1 MLRIHFNAEDLTRI
15 SIAAAA
21 DPLWEIVLS
30 RITLQERYPPPQ
42 FVPWW
47 KAVRDDPWRR
57 ARVEPG
63 ARVLAT
69 LAPLGP
75 YFPDFLTPSDA
86 SLDLDSGL
94 ERVCGTPRRRI
105 RGEFERFTRT
115 SRVPMPSWVR
125 PLADADSSALTR
137 LTILLRDYY
146 RSAIAP
152 QGRLVRSAVEADRAR
167 RARAALDSGVEGLLA
182 SFGPLM
188 CWRPPVLEVRY
199 DVDREL
205 HLGGRGLRLVP
216 SYFCHGSPVAL
227 ADPDLLPVLVYPISE
242 ECRWA
247 AIGDADLQAVEKLLG
262 ATRTAILAAM
272 IRATSTTQLARSVG
286 VSPASASRHTAVL
299 RAAGL
304 IRTVRDRQA
313 VLHTRTPLGTA
324 ILERCLIEHTTGQR
338 SSQAGFRQSLT

>member
-105 RGEFERFTRT
+105 RGEFDRFTRT
-115 SRVPMPSWVR
+115 SRVPMPSRVR

-167 RARAALDSGVEGLLA
+167 RARAVLDSGVEGLLA
-182 SFGPLM
+182 S
-188 CWRPPVLEVRY
+188 
-199 DVDREL
+199 
-205 HLGGRGLRLVP
+205 
-216 SYFCHGSPVAL
+216 S
-227 ADPDLLPVLVYPISE
+227 
-242 ECRWA
+242 
-247 AIGDADLQAVEKLLG
+247 
-262 ATRTAILAAM
+262 
-272 IRATSTTQLARSVG
+272 ARSCVG
-286 VSPASASRHTAVL
+286 VRQYWRSATTWIGNCTSAGGVCAWCRPTSATDRRSRLPTPTCYPCWS
-299 RAAGL
+299 
-304 IRTVRDRQA
+304 IPSVRSADGPPS
-313 VLHTRTPLGTA
+313 VTPTSRPSRNF
-324 ILERCLIEHTTGQR
+324 LEPPERPSWQP
-338 SSQAGFRQSLT
+338 